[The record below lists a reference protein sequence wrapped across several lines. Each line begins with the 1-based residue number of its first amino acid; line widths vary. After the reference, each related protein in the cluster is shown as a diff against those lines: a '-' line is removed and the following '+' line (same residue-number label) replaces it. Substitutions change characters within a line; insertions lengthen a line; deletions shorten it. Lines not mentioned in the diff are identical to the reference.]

1 MKKLFPSVFM
11 MVIMVALLWLVWQ
24 WGFCRF
30 YVEPGYMA
38 VVTAKT
44 GQPLDPGQILA
55 RPEQKGVREDVL
67 GEGRHFLN
75 PVLYDVEIVPI
86 VNIPVGKIGI
96 ATSKIGTELPEGE
109 FLADAGQ
116 KGIRRHVLGP
126 GKYRL
131 NPYGYVIDIINA
143 VSIPVGYVGVLTSLS
158 GKQPDVGEFAGAGEK
173 GVRADVLQPGLYYVN
188 SREYKVDVLEVGVNQ
203 VSLLGAGGQVITKRQ
218 IVTKS
223 RATDELQRTTLMG
236 QQEQRRVYLE
246 KSESLAV
253 PEQKMMRVARIA
265 NIMDTDGAMKGVT
278 FGENEAQPVI
288 DDDMATFALNQM
300 VEFPS
305 RDGFDISLD
314 MTVEFELLPEAL
326 AEIYRNYGDLP
337 AVVEK
342 IILPQILSVSR
353 LKGSA
358 YGAKDFVVGE
368 GREKFQKDLTE
379 TLAGTLKEKRI
390 VVHNALIRHVGV
402 PMQILDPIQQASIAA
417 EQDLT
422 NREMQNTARKLAEL
436 NTEQALIEQR
446 RAQVAQETEKLK
458 AEIKADQDKQV
469 ALTLAEATRRTAEIA
484 QQTAGVRAERK
495 LKIGQAE
502 AEVIKLVDGE
512 KAKGQIM
519 KVQAFGDA
527 RAYSLAEFASGLNDW
542 IRINIIHAGDGTL
555 WTDLENARLGD
566 LGGAEV
572 LSTRRPAVEHSAAPA
587 PRSAPTPKSK

>member
-1 MKKLFPSVFM
+1 MKKSISSIFTLAAMAALAWLF
-11 MVIMVALLWLVWQ
+11 WQ

-30 YVEPGYMA
+30 YVAPGYMA

-44 GQPLDPGQILA
+44 GQPLEPGQILA
-55 RPEQKGVREDVL
+55 RSGQKGVREDVL

-75 PVLYDVEIVPI
+75 PVLFDVEIVPI
-86 VNIPVGKIGI
+86 VTIPVGKIGI
-96 ATSKIGTELPEGE
+96 VTAKIGAELPEGE

-116 KGIRRHVLGP
+116 KGIWRHVLGP

-131 NPYGYVIDIINA
+131 NPYGYMIDVTDA

-158 GKQPDVGEFAGAGEK
+158 GKQPAAGAFARAGEK

-188 SREYKVDVLEVGVNQ
+188 AREYKVDVLEVGVNQ
-203 VSLLGAGGQVITKRQ
+203 VSLLGVGGQVITKRQ
-218 IVTKS
+218 IITQSK
-223 RATDELQRTTLMG
+223 ATDELQRTTLME
-236 QQEQRRVYLE
+236 QQQQRRVYLE
-246 KSESLAV
+246 KSENLAALDKR
-253 PEQKMMRVARIA
+253 PSRALMAQSDARA
-265 NIMDTDGAMKGVT
+265 EGAAPAAKPLGRSDDTL
-278 FGENEAQPVI
+278 
-288 DDDMATFALNQM
+288 ATFALNQM

-326 AEIYRNYGDLP
+326 AEIFRNYGDLP

-390 VVHNALIRHVGV
+390 IVHNALIRHVGV

-422 NREMQNTARKLAEL
+422 NREMQNTARKLAQL

-458 AEIKADQDKQV
+458 AEIRADQEKQV
-469 ALTLAEATRRTAEIA
+469 ALTLAEATRRVAEIE
-484 QQTAGVRAERK
+484 QQTAGVRAERTLK
-495 LKIGQAE
+495 LGQAE
-502 AEVIKLVDGE
+502 AEVIQLVEGE
-512 KAKGQIM
+512 KARGQVM
-519 KVQAFGDA
+519 KVQAFGDPQ
-527 RAYSLAEFASGLNDW
+527 AYSLAEFAAGLND
-542 IRINIIHAGDGTL
+542 RLNINIIHAGDGTL

-566 LGGAEV
+566 LGGAGV
-572 LSTRRPAVEHSAAPA
+572 LSGRPAAGGPPARPA
-587 PRSAPTPKSK
+587 PRQVK

>member
-1 MKKLFPSVFM
+1 MKKSISSILTVAAMAALAWLF
-11 MVIMVALLWLVWQ
+11 WQ

-44 GQPLDPGQILA
+44 GKNLELGQILA
-55 RPEQKGVREDVL
+55 RPGQKGVREDVL

-75 PVLYDVEIVPI
+75 PVLYDVEILPI
-86 VNIPVGKIGI
+86 VAIPVGKIGI
-96 ATSKIGTELPEGE
+96 VTSKVGAELPEGE
-109 FLADAGQ
+109 FLAEAGQ
-116 KGIRRHVLGP
+116 KGIWRHVLGP

-131 NPYGYVIDIINA
+131 NPYGYVIDVIDA

-158 GKQPDVGEFAGAGEK
+158 GKQPDAGEFARGGEK

-203 VSLLGAGGQVITKRQ
+203 VSLLGAGGEVITKRQ
-218 IVTKS
+218 IVTQSK
-223 RATDELQRTTLMG
+223 ATDELQRNTLME
-236 QQEQRRVYLE
+236 QQQQRRVYLE
-246 KSESLAV
+246 KSENLA
-253 PEQKMMRVARIA
+253 A
-265 NIMDTDGAMKGVT
+265 MDQRSPSAPMVRSNEKSAGAAPAMPAGR
-278 FGENEAQPVI
+278 P
-288 DDDMATFALNQM
+288 DDTLATFALNQM

-326 AEIYRNYGDLP
+326 AEIFRNYGDLP

-368 GREKFQKDLTE
+368 GREKFQKELTE

-390 VVHNALIRHVGV
+390 IVHNALIRHVGV

-422 NREMQNTARKLAEL
+422 NREMQNTARKLAQL

-458 AEIKADQDKQV
+458 AEIKADQEKQV
-469 ALTLAEATRRTAEIA
+469 ALTLAEAARRVAEIE
-484 QQTAGVRAERK
+484 QQTAGVRAERTLK
-495 LKIGQAE
+495 LGQAE
-502 AEVIKLVDGE
+502 AEVIQLVEGE
-512 KAKGQIM
+512 KAKGQVM
-519 KVQAFGDA
+519 KAQAFGDA
-527 RAYSLAEFASGLNDW
+527 QAYSLAEFAAGLNDRL
-542 IRINIIHAGDGTL
+542 RINIIHAGEGTL

-566 LGGAEV
+566 LGGAGV
-572 LSTRRPAVEHSAAPA
+572 LSGRPAAAGRSAPPARPA
-587 PRSAPTPKSK
+587 PRQVK

>member
-1 MKKLFPSVFM
+1 MKKSISSVFTVLM
-11 MVIMVALLWLVWQ
+11 LAGLAWFFWQ

-30 YVEPGYMA
+30 YVKPGFMA

-44 GQPLDPGQILA
+44 GRNLEPGQILA
-55 RPEQKGVREDVL
+55 RPGQKGVREDVL

-75 PVLYDVEIVPI
+75 PVLFDVEIIPLVPI
-86 VNIPVGKIGI
+86 SVGKIGI
-96 ATSKIGTELPEGE
+96 VTAKVGAELPAGE
-109 FLADAGQ
+109 FLAAPGQ
-116 KGIRRHVLGP
+116 KGIWRRVLGP

-131 NPYGYVIDIINA
+131 NPYGYMIDVTDA

-158 GKQPDVGEFAGAGEK
+158 GTQSAAGKFARAGEK

-188 SREYKVDVLEVGVNQ
+188 PREFKVDVLEVGVNQ
-203 VSLLGAGGQVITKRQ
+203 VSLLGVGGEVITKRQ
-218 IVTKS
+218 IVTQSK
-223 RATDELQRTTLMG
+223 ATDELQRNTLLE
-236 QQEQRRVYLE
+236 QQMQRRVYLE
-246 KSESLAV
+246 KSENLA
-253 PEQKMMRVARIA
+253 A
-265 NIMDTDGAMKGVT
+265 MDTRAAPAVAVAAEAKGRAMRPASAAPAGR
-278 FGENEAQPVI
+278 A
-288 DDDMATFALNQM
+288 DDTLATFALNQM
-300 VEFPS
+300 VGFPS

-326 AEIYRNYGDLP
+326 AEIFRNYGDLP
-337 AVVEK
+337 AVVDK

-402 PMQILDPIQQASIAA
+402 PMQILDPIQQASIAV

-422 NREMQNTARKLAEL
+422 NREMQNTARKLAQL

-458 AEIKADQDKQV
+458 AEIMADQEKQV
-469 ALTLAEATRRTAEIA
+469 ALTLAEAARRVAEIA
-484 QQTAGVRAERK
+484 QQTAGVRAERTLK
-495 LKIGQAE
+495 LGQAE
-502 AEVIKLVDGE
+502 AEVVKLVEGE
-512 KAKGQIM
+512 KAKGQVM
-519 KVQAFGDA
+519 KVQSFGDA
-527 RAYSLAEFASGLNDW
+527 QSYSLAEFAAGLSDDL
-542 IRINIIHAGDGTL
+542 RINIIHAGDGTL

-566 LGGAEV
+566 LGGAGV
-572 LSTRRPAVEHSAAPA
+572 LSGRPPAAG
-587 PRSAPTPKSK
+587 RSSPTEPKLRK